1 MNSWKFSKFLASF
14 ENGLSVLIVCVICCS
29 VFFQVLSRFIF
40 KVPLS
45 WTEEVSRF
53 GLIWLTFIA
62 ASVALRDDGHFT
74 VDVISHKLSLE
85 NKKTYQIGI
94 MLITLAYLIV
104 IFYTGLELV
113 PVAHMQESPA
123 LDLHMSYVYLSIPCG
138 AALMIVNVLLRI
150 YKVANGIKEGV

>member
-1 MNSWKFSKFLASF
+1 MKSGTFSKYLARF
-14 ENGLSVLIVCVICCS
+14 ENSLAVLIVCVICCS
-29 VFFQVLSRFIF
+29 VLFQVVSRFIL

-53 GLIWLTFIA
+53 ALIWLTFIA

-85 NKKTYQIGI
+85 NKKTYRIGV
-94 MLITLAYLIV
+94 MLVTLAYLIV
-104 IFYTGLELV
+104 ILYTGLELI
-113 PVAHMQESPA
+113 PIAHMQESPA
-123 LDLHMSYVYLSIPCG
+123 LDLHMSYVYLAIPCG

-150 YKVANGIKEGV
+150 FNVVRGSKEGA